1 MASPATKKA
10 ARIHKIK
17 SSNRLFTLAFYGVI
31 IVILFDGWIN
41 RNDSLIKA
49 ESGIGYLFGIIGGS
63 LMLLMLLYSA
73 RKRARVMRRMG
84 KVSYWFRMHMLF
96 GILGPSFILYHSNFS
111 QGSLNSTIA
120 LYCMLL
126 VAISGLIGRYI
137 YSHIH
142 YGLYG
147 EQATVVGLRDE
158 NALIMKALSKKVPFS
173 ASLVERLKKF
183 EDKVLRRP
191 KTPVHAFL
199 RHILISFRLFFAQRS
214 LIHYSKG
221 LLREKY
227 RNKEMSKQEAYHANR
242 VAKQY
247 IKAYMAR
254 LHKVSELSFFERLFS
269 LWHVLHVPFFIMM
282 IITGI
287 VHVIAVHVY

>member
-17 SSNRLFTLAFYGVI
+17 SSNKLLTLAFYGI
-31 IVILFDGWIN
+31 IIAILLDGWIN

-73 RKRARVMRRMG
+73 RKRARFMRRMG

-147 EQATVVGLRDE
+147 EQATVIDLRNE
-158 NALIMKALSKKVPFS
+158 KNIIMQALSKKVPFS
-173 ASLVERLKKF
+173 ESLVERLKQF

-191 KTPVHAFL
+191 KTPLHAFM
-199 RHILISFRLFFAQRS
+199 RHIFVSFRLFFAQRS

-227 RNKEMSKQEAYHANR
+227 LSKEMSKQEAYQANR
-242 VAKQY
+242 VVKHY